1 MRATVHRTN
10 FVSRELC
17 DEAFRPAR
25 QSISVH
31 ATGAMSILNY
41 FRRKDSTSKGIFLPV
56 PGNDTVVSANTC
68 VGDLASEPPN
78 KRRRTRIE
86 G

>member
-1 MRATVHRTN
+1 MRGWQEC
-10 FVSRELC
+10 SELC

-31 ATGAMSILNY
+31 AMTILNY
-41 FRRKDSTSKGIFLPV
+41 IRRKDLTSKGIFLPV
-56 PGNDTVVSANTC
+56 PGNDTVANANTC

-78 KRRRTRIE
+78 VSVVVLIM
-86 G
+86 